1 MNQQKIKF
9 DTKSVDGLR
18 GFASLHVAL
27 GHMFIFS
34 QSPTIG
40 IYKKLI

>member
-18 GFASLHVAL
+18 GFASLLASHWGFEQRKITA
-27 GHMFIFS
+27 
-34 QSPTIG
+34 QSC
-40 IYKKLI
+40 